1 MDNKDLFYTRESW
14 SGDSR
19 DGVIINGEGYHLFKM
34 DSTGFIF
41 EAYESYE
48 SEDGEQIVTPLP
60 EMENISW
67 IDDLGFS
74 NFELLEKIR
83 QDDFISVSS
92 IALKKKIIS

>member
-1 MDNKDLFYTRESW
+1 MES
-14 SGDSR
+14 SSTAR
-19 DGVIINGEGYHLFKM
+19 AIICSKWTAQGLSLKR
-34 DSTGFIF
+34 T
-41 EAYESYE
+41 ESYE
-48 SEDGEQIVTPLP
+48 SEDGEQIITPLKWK
-60 EMENISW
+60 NISW